1 MTFSST
7 FSSFPGHDLRSRCH
21 LKKFAKVFFCFK
33 VFFDL
38 KRFNRNKLWCSPKR
52 EQFALLN
59 YYSLSYIAL
68 ALSSAVTSL
77 SKITL
82 IFHATFKDWQLLN
95 SMTFQAWKMNLL
107 NFKTFQVFHD
117 LYEPWYSF
125 AYFSLLWWIIYLKL
139 KINPKQKKATSLVH
153 AGSCKAYEVAWI
165 ASTINNYCSE
175 NNFAANHRLYA
186 LGFYIFVRGFKTDY

>member
-7 FSSFPGHDLRSRCH
+7 FSSFPGHDLRFRCH

-38 KRFNRNKLWCSPKR
+38 KRFNSNKLWCSPKR

-59 YYSLSYIAL
+59 YYSLSYIVL

-153 AGSCKAYEVAWI
+153 AGSCKAYQVAWI

-175 NNFAANHRLYA
+175 NNFAANHRL
-186 LGFYIFVRGFKTDY
+186 